1 MSMKPEVDHDPTV
14 KTFTNWLAEMKVQNH
29 RTVQEILSETSII
42 RDSITAN
49 NMELTD
55 FKRHSSSISQQMQS
69 QLTDLREK
77 LTTAFGEITALVKQ
91 KTQSDS
97 EMMQDT
103 GSPRGTDVNTL
114 QQNLSQKTYELEAL
128 KKSYSQAHQHL
139 QSSLIQMQNHL
150 QVSKAE
156 VSTAKTTCERVRFR
170 KKGKR
175 IPKGEGKQ
183 GLRAKKAKKKNAED
197 HRPSLHEWLEQRA
210 EGLGNLELRDLPG
223 ATQRIPFLSAELN
236 LEFSTL
242 NRYCLCLTRDVPAG
256 KVIFSVP
263 EQHLLSGQKALEDE
277 VVHAAHK
284 RLEKLNVEEPQ
295 GFLLCL
301 RLCRAHALH
310 HDSFHPMAVDAEH
323 STHGALGWPE
333 AFQQML
339 ASTSL
344 KEDMEKAEEQLRNW
358 EAAKQA
364 LQELDLKCDLKSL
377 RWARDFW
384 WASAP
389 ADTILPWYHLLV
401 SSSPANIS
409 MAEHYRLA
417 QAWRG
422 CLKLLPKALN
432 FTVCKGPL
440 QRRRKEY
447 LETFLEGQLAIVQ
460 STLEQMQDADAA
472 DGAEA
477 DEAGE
482 DQQEDVEEED
492 EQEDWTF
499 EDVLAI
505 PFQEARD
512 K

>member
-1 MSMKPEVDHDPTV
+1 MV
-14 KTFTNWLAEMKVQNH
+14 KV
-29 RTVQEILSETSII
+29 
-42 RDSITAN
+42 
-49 NMELTD
+49 
-55 FKRHSSSISQQMQS
+55 
-69 QLTDLREK
+69 
-77 LTTAFGEITALVKQ
+77 
-91 KTQSDS
+91 
-97 EMMQDT
+97 
-103 GSPRGTDVNTL
+103 
-114 QQNLSQKTYELEAL
+114 
-128 KKSYSQAHQHL
+128 
-139 QSSLIQMQNHL
+139 
-150 QVSKAE
+150 
-156 VSTAKTTCERVRFR
+156 R

-223 ATQRIPFLSAELN
+223 GHRG
-236 LEFSTL
+236 
-242 NRYCLCLTRDVPAG
+242 LCLTRDVPAG

-409 MAEHYRLA
+409 MAEHYRLVALKDLKAGTPLSLGAGIYNNA
-417 QAWRG
+417 QLLLRHGVAVSENPNEEIQLRLSEGSRDG
-422 CLKLLPKALN
+422 CIGLTHLGVPAHVVDKIEEEQDTQLFVSILKKTLERRRSLKESLKLLPKALN

-492 EQEDWTF
+492 EQE
-499 EDVLAI
+499 VI
-505 PFQEARD
+505 RPR
-512 K
+512 KRRRRR